1 MPDAPLVLLGLV
13 VVAALAFDFINGFHD
28 TANAIATCISTRAL
42 SIRNAI
48 AMAAG
53 LNFVGALVSTH
64 VATTIGK
71 EIVDPG
77 FVTQVVILS
86 ALSGAIFWDLLTWH
100 YGIPASSSHA
110 IIGGIIGAGIAS
122 RGYGVLKWGGVS
134 KILAAIVISPV
145 AGTLIAFLIMVGIFW
160 AFRGF
165 HPSPLN
171 RGFRKMQILSAA
183 FMAFS
188 HGSNDA
194 QKSMGVITMALV
206 SYGAIHTFHIP
217 VWVILSCAA
226 SMAFGTAAGGW
237 RIIKTVGRDFV
248 KLQPVHGFCAET
260 SSAGGILTASALGIP
275 ISTTHVITSAILG
288 VGLSQGRRK
297 VNWDV
302 GARIVWAWILTIPA
316 SAAASYIAYRLLAPA
331 QPEDPPAALRVPPAT
346 GGARRFAGAGMR
358 SKPKE
363 WGRSE
368 VKRSRAGSPHGEP
381 RTEPSSEAAERDP
394 RSLGAHVLFGV
405 GHSRVSRR

>member
-1 MPDAPLVLLGLV
+1 MLETPLVLLGLV
-13 VVAALAFDFINGFHD
+13 VVAALSFDFINGFHD

-48 AMAAG
+48 MMAAG

-64 VATTIGK
+64 VATMVGK
-71 EIVDPG
+71 GIVDPG
-77 FVTQVVILS
+77 YVTQTVVLS
-86 ALSGAIFWDLLTWH
+86 ALVGAIFWDLVTWH
-100 YGIPASSSHA
+100 YGIPSSSSHA
-110 IIGGIIGAGIAS
+110 IIGGIIGAVIAS
-122 RGYGVLKWGGVS
+122 RGAGILKWGGIS

-160 AFRGF
+160 AFQGF
-165 HPSPLN
+165 HPSTLN
-171 RGFRKMQILSAA
+171 RGFRKLQILSAA

-206 SYGAIHTFHIP
+206 SYGALRTFYIP

-226 SMAFGTAAGGW
+226 AMALGTAVGGW
-237 RIIKTVGRDFV
+237 RIIKTVGSDFV

-260 SSAGGILTASALGIP
+260 SSAAVILAASAMGIP

-297 VNWDV
+297 VNWIV
-302 GARIVWAWILTIPA
+302 GARIVWAWVLTIPA
-316 SAAASYIAYRLLAPA
+316 SAVASFITYRLLAPA
-331 QPEDPPAALRVPPAT
+331 L
-346 GGARRFAGAGMR
+346 
-358 SKPKE
+358 
-363 WGRSE
+363 
-368 VKRSRAGSPHGEP
+368 
-381 RTEPSSEAAERDP
+381 ERI
-394 RSLGAHVLFGV
+394 
-405 GHSRVSRR
+405 

>member
-1 MPDAPLVLLGLV
+1 MPEAPALLLGMV
-13 VVAALAFDFINGFHD
+13 IVAALAFDFINGFHD
-28 TANAIATCISTRAL
+28 TANAIATCISTRAI

-48 AMAAG
+48 LMAAG

-71 EIVDPG
+71 GIVDPAH
-77 FVTQVVILS
+77 VSQIVVLS
-86 ALSGAIFWDLLTWH
+86 ALAGAIFWDLLTWH

-110 IIGGIIGAGIAS
+110 IIGGIIGAVIAS
-122 RGYGVLKWGGVS
+122 RGYGVRKWGGIS

-160 AFRGF
+160 AFRSF

-226 SMAFGTAAGGW
+226 SMAFGTAAGGGG
-237 RIIKTVGRDFV
+237 IIKQV
-248 KLQPVHGFCAET
+248 
-260 SSAGGILTASALGIP
+260 
-275 ISTTHVITSAILG
+275 
-288 VGLSQGRRK
+288 
-297 VNWDV
+297 
-302 GARIVWAWILTIPA
+302 
-316 SAAASYIAYRLLAPA
+316 
-331 QPEDPPAALRVPPAT
+331 
-346 GGARRFAGAGMR
+346 GGAFLNLQRG
-358 SKPKE
+358 P
-363 WGRSE
+363 
-368 VKRSRAGSPHGEP
+368 
-381 RTEPSSEAAERDP
+381 
-394 RSLGAHVLFGV
+394 
-405 GHSRVSRR
+405 

>member
-1 MPDAPLVLLGLV
+1 MAESTLVLLGLV
-13 VVAALAFDFINGFHD
+13 VFAALAFDFINGFHD

-42 SIRNAI
+42 SIRAAI
-48 AMAAG
+48 IMSAG

-64 VATTIGK
+64 VATTVGQG
-71 EIVDPG
+71 IVDPG

-86 ALSGAIFWDLLTWH
+86 ALSGAIFWDLITWH
-100 YGIPASSSHA
+100 YGIPSSSSHA
-110 IIGGIIGAGIAS
+110 IIGGIIGAVVAP
-122 RGYGVLKWGGVS
+122 RGVGDLKWNGLS

-145 AGTLIAFLIMVGIFW
+145 AGTLIAFLIMIGIYW

-165 HPSPLN
+165 QPSPLN
-171 RGFRKMQILSAA
+171 RGFRKLQILSAA

-217 VWVILSCAA
+217 IWVILSCAA
-226 SMAFGTAAGGW
+226 AMAFGTAMGGW

-260 SSAGGILTASALGIP
+260 SSAGVILTASALGIP

-288 VGLSQGRRK
+288 VGLSQGLRK

-302 GARIVWAWILTIPA
+302 GARIVWAWILTIPG
-316 SAAASYIAYRLLAPA
+316 SAVASYITYRLLAPA
-331 QPEDPPAALRVPPAT
+331 L
-346 GGARRFAGAGMR
+346 
-358 SKPKE
+358 
-363 WGRSE
+363 
-368 VKRSRAGSPHGEP
+368 
-381 RTEPSSEAAERDP
+381 ERI
-394 RSLGAHVLFGV
+394 
-405 GHSRVSRR
+405 

>member
-48 AMAAG
+48 AMSAG

-71 EIVDPG
+71 GIVDPG

-86 ALSGAIFWDLLTWH
+86 ALSGAIFWDLLTWR

-110 IIGGIIGAGIAS
+110 IIGGIIGAVIAS
-122 RGYGVLKWGGVS
+122 RGYGVLKWEGIS

-171 RGFRKMQILSAA
+171 RGFRKMQIVSAA

-226 SMAFGTAAGGW
+226 AMAFGTAAGGW
-237 RIIKTVGRDFV
+237 RIIKTVGSDFV

-260 SSAGGILTASALGIP
+260 SSAGVILTASALGIP

-302 GARIVWAWILTIPA
+302 GLRIVWAWILTIPG
-316 SAAASYIAYRLLAPA
+316 SAAASYITYRLLAP
-331 QPEDPPAALRVPPAT
+331 L
-346 GGARRFAGAGMR
+346 
-358 SKPKE
+358 S
-363 WGRSE
+363 
-368 VKRSRAGSPHGEP
+368 
-381 RTEPSSEAAERDP
+381 
-394 RSLGAHVLFGV
+394 
-405 GHSRVSRR
+405 